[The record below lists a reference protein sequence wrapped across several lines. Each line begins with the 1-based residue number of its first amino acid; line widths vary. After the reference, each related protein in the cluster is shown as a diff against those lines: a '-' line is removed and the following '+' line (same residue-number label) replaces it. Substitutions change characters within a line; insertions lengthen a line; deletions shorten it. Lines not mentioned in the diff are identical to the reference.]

1 MDEREEDQGRGV
13 PFHNSQCF
21 KEDTEANK
29 SICMPTMI
37 KSYNMVQMKD
47 TTQYRLKI
55 SYGNGRSLPPLEAC
69 DPPHGD
75 TSNTSVVTGVLKLIG
90 FHQIRVECQDRM

>member
-1 MDEREEDQGRGV
+1 M
-13 PFHNSQCF
+13 
-21 KEDTEANK
+21 A
-29 SICMPTMI
+29 
-37 KSYNMVQMKD
+37 QMED

-55 SYGNGRSLPPLEAC
+55 SYGNGRSLPPL

-90 FHQIRVECQDRM
+90 FQQIGGECQDRM